1 MLEADKSEVHR
12 CHNIKYMYVYFPY
25 KMFSNKAGY
34 IIEKIG
40 HFNKVLKAFFISQ
53 Q

>member
-1 MLEADKSEVHR
+1 MLGADKSEVHR
-12 CHNIKYMYVYFPY
+12 CYNIYMYVYFPY

-40 HFNKVLKAFFISQ
+40 QFNKVLKELFISQ
-53 Q
+53 